1 MKIGVTADTHL
12 SKHPEKIEEI
22 IKRYFSDVDLIIH
35 LGDFTSIEV
44 LHKMQKYKKV
54 IAVYGNND
62 KGKLTEELRQSEII
76 NIEGYKIGLYHG
88 HGSGENTMDRAY
100 NEFEKDKVDIVIFG
114 HSHQPIIKTKRK
126 TLLINPG
133 SPTKKLK
140 ERWYSYV
147 LLEITK
153 KKIEAKVVLYN

>member
-1 MKIGVTADTHL
+1 MKIGVIADTHL
-12 SKHPEKIEEI
+12 SKHPEKIEDMMN
-22 IKRYFSDVDLIIH
+22 RYFYEVDLIIH
-35 LGDFTSIEV
+35 MGDFTSIEV

-62 KGKLTEELRQSEII
+62 KGKLTEELREREII

-88 HGSGENTMDRAY
+88 HGSGESTMDRAY
-100 NEFEKDKVDIVIFG
+100 SEFEKDKVDIIIFG
-114 HSHQPIIKTKRK
+114 HSHQPIIKTKK
-126 TLLINPG
+126 KILLINPG

-153 KKIEAKVVLYN
+153 KKIEARVVLYN